1 MPNVFSKPSVPSA
14 VNSVPW
20 PDKIFRDR
28 ETGDA
33 IREKDKRIAELEARN
48 KELQFIL
55 DSDAGD
61 VPELRRR
68 AKADAKRIAEL
79 EKEVEELEEERDDFE
94 GQHESAELALEM
106 AEKKHAKDIKGRDER
121 IAELEEALKQEQ
133 EEVEDTRAT
142 LERKSES
149 LRVCARVEDANLKR
163 IAELMA
169 QQEASHKE
177 IKRMGERSRAI
188 KAELDEKDCE
198 LAEVRERMKEM
209 LHLYLAE
216 NARANKA
223 GTELLKKLEG
233 LEEGEAREAGEAM
246 MKAMAGT
253 PMVPA
258 EPEVTHIGSINTES
272 ASFKRYIASLSEEE
286 RMEIIPHPQQTYLR
300 HLRSIPLEERVKE
313 LEWLDE
319 QI

>member
-48 KELQFIL
+48 KELQIIL

-61 VPELRRR
+61 VPELKRRLE
-68 AKADAKRIAEL
+68 KADKRIEEL
-79 EKEVEELEEERDDFE
+79 EEELEEMEEERDDFE

-106 AEKKHAKDIKGRDER
+106 AEKKHAEAIKGRDER

-133 EEVEDTRAT
+133 EEVEDTRAS
-142 LERKSES
+142 LERSHT
-149 LRVCARVEDANLKR
+149 
-163 IAELMA
+163 EL
-169 QQEASHKE
+169 
-177 IKRMGERSRAI
+177 KRMGDSSRAI
-188 KAELDEKDCE
+188 QAELDEKDCE

-223 GTELLKKLEG
+223 GLELLKKLEG
-233 LEEGEAREAGEAM
+233 LEEEEAREAGEAM
-246 MKAMAGT
+246 MKAM
-253 PMVPA
+253 A

>member
-61 VPELRRR
+61 VPELKRRLK
-68 AKADAKRIAEL
+68 KADKRIEEL
-79 EKEVEELEEERDDFE
+79 EEELEEMEEERDDFE

-106 AEKKHAKDIKGRDER
+106 AEKKHAEAIKGRDER

-133 EEVEDTRAT
+133 EEVEDTRAS
-142 LERKSES
+142 LERSHT
-149 LRVCARVEDANLKR
+149 
-163 IAELMA
+163 EL
-169 QQEASHKE
+169 
-177 IKRMGERSRAI
+177 KRMGDSSRAI
-188 KAELDEKDCE
+188 QAELDEKDCE
-198 LAEVRERMKEM
+198 LAEVREHMKEM

-233 LEEGEAREAGEAM
+233 LEEEEAREAGEAM